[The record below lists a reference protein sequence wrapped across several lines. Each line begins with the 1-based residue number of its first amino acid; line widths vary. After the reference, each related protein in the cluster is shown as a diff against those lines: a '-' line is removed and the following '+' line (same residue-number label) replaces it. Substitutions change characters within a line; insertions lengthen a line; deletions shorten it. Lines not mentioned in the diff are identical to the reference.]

1 MNIAEIVLLLVVVI
15 LAILG
20 YLVVTHKIT
29 VAKIE
34 GLADQLHMVHGAVI
48 APAPAV
54 AAAPAPAPVVPEAV
68 AAPAV
73 AKPLP
78 PPVATPAPAPAPAPA
93 PERTAGDVLS
103 PMVASMIG
111 GGGGNATPGAP
122 VSNFDARSLISDDT
136 VLTVGGTKFRT
147 PPGRKVFTLPLMAG
161 RGYQLTTADGNAMTH
176 VAVTDAAGN
185 ELGKDSNGNGYA
197 QVYFTAK
204 TSGIATVVVDFEGTY
219 PDAGIE
225 VHATAI

>member
-68 AAPAV
+68 AAPA
-73 AKPLP
+73 AAPLTP
-78 PPVATPAPAPAPAPA
+78 PPP
-93 PERTAGDVLS
+93 
-103 PMVASMIG
+103 
-111 GGGGNATPGAP
+111 NATVVPGTKVP
-122 VSNFDARSLISDDT
+122 SNAVLDAYLANGSGNVQPGTASLPAFDARSLISDDT